1 MAAERGRARVEGIRG
16 AQLRPSGLG
25 VLMGSQGGGARNRS
39 PQCARL
45 APLDTY
51 FMSALPPVRLRA
63 EGTKRDRAG
72 RPLRTSPTHTL
83 SPIKYIL

>member
-1 MAAERGRARVEGIRG
+1 
-16 AQLRPSGLG
+16 
-25 VLMGSQGGGARNRS
+25 MGKGSGGARNPG

-63 EGTKRDRAG
+63 EGTKLVRAG
-72 RPLRTSPTHTL
+72 RPLSTSPIPTL
-83 SPIKYIL
+83 